1 MTKVALIGIGGM
13 GFNHFKQY
21 EKIEDAQVI
30 AVADVR
36 TDMAKEKVADENIH
50 IYASMDELLANETPD
65 MIDICTPSYL
75 HVDMSIKALE
85 LGYHVLCEKP
95 MALTS
100 AETARIRAAAEK
112 SDKNFMVAHVVRFM
126 TPYMYLKQVI
136 DSGELGGLVH
146 LDMKRLSSIPTWSWN
161 NWMMDVEKS
170 GATPID
176 LSIHDLDF
184 VQYVLGQPKHVCGVY
199 RKLSNNSD
207 YIVSNLVYD
216 DFAVAV
222 TGGWFKCEM
231 PFTAEYKAM
240 FENGY
245 VTCAGGD
252 VIRNGEK
259 VELTVDSVSEDTGI
273 NISGASGYGG
283 EIRYFIECM
292 KQGIRPSKVTPESSE
307 ASVRLVERILENAI
321 LI

>member
-1 MTKVALIGIGGM
+1 MMKVALIGIGGM

-21 EKIEDAQVI
+21 AKIEGAQVI

-65 MIDICTPSYL
+65 MIDICTPSYM
-75 HVDMSIKALE
+75 HAEMSVKALE
-85 LGYHVLCEKP
+85 LGYHVVCEKP

-100 AETARIRAAAEK
+100 ADTEKMKKAAEK
-112 SDKNFMVAHVVRFM
+112 TGKNFMIAHVVRFM
-126 TPYMYLKQVI
+126 KPYMYLKKVI
-136 DSGELGGLVH
+136 DSGEFGKLIH
-146 LDMKRLSSIPTWSWN
+146 LDMKRLSSIPTWSWED
-161 NWMMDVEKS
+161 WMRDVKKS
-170 GATPID
+170 GGTPID

-184 VQYVLGQPKHVCGVY
+184 VQYVFGQPKQVSGVH
-199 RKLSNNSD
+199 RVLRDDSD

-245 VTCAGGD
+245 VTYANGEIICK
-252 VIRNGEK
+252 GEK
-259 VELTVDSVSEDTGI
+259 VELSIDDVSEDTGI
-273 NISGASGYGG
+273 NISGADGYCG
-283 EIRYFIECM
+283 ELTYFVECS
-292 KQGIRPSKVTPESSE
+292 KQGVKPEKVTPESSA

-321 LI
+321 KL